1 MNRAPQLRAPALRRR
16 SLLAGTAAALALAAC
31 APIVPR
37 ETPSAALRPLMPAF
51 LLDGRLSATD
61 GRQAASGR
69 VEWEHAPQT
78 DRLTLL
84 SPLGQIV
91 ARLDSDPAGAR
102 LLSAD
107 GTRRDAPSADALL
120 PEVLGIE
127 VPSARLPRWVQG
139 APDAGAQIR
148 ERDALGRPQLVIDQ
162 GWRIDYLAYADDRS
176 DALPARLDI
185 SRGEA
190 RIRLII
196 DSWTALP

>member
-1 MNRAPQLRAPALRRR
+1 MSGTESSRPFAPRRR
-16 SLLAGTAAALALAAC
+16 ALLVGALAALTLAAC
-31 APIVPR
+31 APLAPR
-37 ETPSAALRPLMPAF
+37 ETVGAAARPLMNAF
-51 LLDGRLSATD
+51 LLEGRLSATD

-69 VEWEHAPQT
+69 VEWEHAAQA

-91 ARLDSDPAGAR
+91 ARLDSGPDGAR

-107 GTRRDAPSADALL
+107 GTQRDAASADALL
-120 PEVLGIE
+120 PEVLGVD

-139 APDAGAQIR
+139 APDRGAEVR
-148 ERDALGRPQLVIDQ
+148 ERDGAGRPLLVIDH
-162 GWRIDYLAYADDRS
+162 GWRIDYLAYADDRP

-185 SRGEA
+185 SRGDA
-190 RIRLII
+190 RIRLLI

>member
-1 MNRAPQLRAPALRRR
+1 MSRSRRFRPLASRRR
-16 SLLAGTAAALALAAC
+16 SLLAGTAAALVLAAC

-37 ETPSAALRPLMPAF
+37 QPADAAPRALMPAF
-51 LLDGRLSATD
+51 VLDGRMSATD

-69 VEWEHAPQT
+69 MEWEHAAQT

-91 ARLDSDPAGAR
+91 ARLDSGPDGAR
-102 LLSAD
+102 LTSAD
-107 GTRRDAPSADALL
+107 GTQREASSADALL

-127 VPSARLPRWVQG
+127 VPSARLPRWLQG
-139 APDAGAQIR
+139 APDAGAQVR
-148 ERDALGRPQLVIDQ
+148 QRDGAGRPLLVIDQ
-162 GWRIDYLAYADDRS
+162 GWRIDYLDYASERP

>member
-1 MNRAPQLRAPALRRR
+1 MNRALQLRAPAPRRR
-16 SLLAGTAAALALAAC
+16 SLLAGTAAALVLAAC

-37 ETPSAALRPLMPAF
+37 ETANAALRPLLPAF
-51 LLDGRLSATD
+51 QLDGRMSATD

-91 ARLDSDPAGAR
+91 ARLDSGPDGAR

-107 GTRRDAPSADALL
+107 GTQRDAPSADALL

-139 APDAGAQIR
+139 APEAGAQIR

-162 GWRIDYLAYADDRS
+162 GWRIDYLAYADDRPE
-176 DALPARLDI
+176 ALPARLDI
-185 SRGEA
+185 SRGDA

>member
-1 MNRAPQLRAPALRRR
+1 MSRKPGAGRVEHACRGLLMGACVAL
-16 SLLAGTAAALALAAC
+16 TLAAC
-31 APIVPR
+31 APM
-37 ETPSAALRPLMPAF
+37 ALREHASVAPRALMPAF
-51 LLDGRLSATD
+51 LLEGRLSATD
-61 GRQAASGR
+61 GQQAASGR

-91 ARLDSDPAGAR
+91 ARLESSPEGAR

-107 GTRRDAPSADALL
+107 GTQRDAPSADALL

-127 VPSARLPRWVQG
+127 VPSARLPRWLQG
-139 APDAGAQIR
+139 APDVGAEIR
-148 ERDALGRPQLVIDQ
+148 QHDAAGRPLLVIDQ
-162 GWRIDYLAYADDRS
+162 GWRIDYLSYADERA

>member
-1 MNRAPQLRAPALRRR
+1 MSRKPGAGRVAHARRG
-16 SLLAGTAAALALAAC
+16 LLVGVCAALTLAAC
-31 APIVPR
+31 APMAPR
-37 ETPSAALRPLMPAF
+37 EHASVAPRVLMPAF
-51 LLDGRLSATD
+51 LLEGRLSATD
-61 GRQAASGR
+61 GQQAASGR

-91 ARLDSDPAGAR
+91 ARLESGPEGAR

-107 GTRRDAPSADALL
+107 GTQRDAPSADALL

-127 VPSARLPRWVQG
+127 VPSARLPRWLQG
-139 APDAGAQIR
+139 APDVGAEIR
-148 ERDALGRPQLVIDQ
+148 QYDAAGRPQLVIDQ
-162 GWRIDYLAYADDRS
+162 GWRIDYLSYADERA

>member
-1 MNRAPQLRAPALRRR
+1 MSRKPGAGRVERARRGLLMGACIALT
-16 SLLAGTAAALALAAC
+16 LVAC
-31 APIVPR
+31 APMAPR
-37 ETPSAALRPLMPAF
+37 EHARVAPRALMPAF
-51 LLDGRLSATD
+51 LLEGRLSATD
-61 GRQAASGR
+61 GQQAASGR

-91 ARLDSDPAGAR
+91 ARLDRGPEGAR

-107 GTRRDAPSADALL
+107 GAQRDASSADALL

-127 VPSARLPRWVQG
+127 VPSARLPRWLQG
-139 APDAGAQIR
+139 APDAGAEIR
-148 ERDALGRPQLVIDQ
+148 QYDAAGRPQLVIDQ
-162 GWRIDYLAYADDRS
+162 GWRIDYLSYTDERA

>member
-1 MNRAPQLRAPALRRR
+1 MNCALQLRAPALRRR
-16 SLLAGTAAALALAAC
+16 SLLAGAAAALVLAAC
-31 APIVPR
+31 TPLVPR
-37 ETPSAALRPLMPAF
+37 ETANAAARPLMPAF
-51 LLDGRLSATD
+51 QLDGRMSATD

-91 ARLDSDPAGAR
+91 ARLDSDADGAR
-102 LLSAD
+102 LMSAD
-107 GTRRDAPSADALL
+107 GTQRDAPSADALL
-120 PEVLGIE
+120 PEVLGID

-139 APDAGAQIR
+139 APDTGAQIR
-148 ERDALGRPQLVIDQ
+148 ERDAVGRPQLVIDQ
-162 GWRIDYLAYADDRS
+162 GWRIDYLAYVDDRP